1 MRRSKLPTT
10 ASSECRRSDPE
21 FCSVSE
27 YRQQHRFE
35 GVANGGP
42 ETGVTITTSA
52 RHLTAG
58 LPTPGLRPSL
68 GLPPHTRLA
77 MSLANAG
84 CNSSMT
90 MAGSLIAVGRSVP
103 CGLAGCQST
112 YSDVTGN
119 APTRRWRERS
129 FLETPYIASILISF
143 GTGWERRLAEGVGFE
158 PTRDLATPGG
168 FQDRCL
174 KPLGHPSISTRSDT

>member
-1 MRRSKLPTT
+1 MIPATGETAADGRSGSMRSGGL
-10 ASSECRRSDPE
+10 AM
-21 FCSVSE
+21 
-27 YRQQHRFE
+27 

-42 ETGVTITTSA
+42 ETGATTTTSA
-52 RHLTAG
+52 PPLTAG
-58 LPTPGLRPSL
+58 RPKPGLRPSL
-68 GLPPHTRLA
+68 DLPPHTRLA

-90 MAGSLIAVGRSVP
+90 MAGSLIAVRRSVP
-103 CGLAGCQST
+103 CGLAGCQPA

-119 APTRRWRERS
+119 APTRRCRERF
-129 FLETPYIASILISF
+129 FLETPHIASILIIS

-174 KPLGHPSISTRSDT
+174 KPLGHPSKPLVLLGLFVDPR